1 MEAGNVDTSLPK
13 HLLKENKDM
22 RQKLERDIWPNEVL
36 VVCWSVFKEVGI
48 SQVERRRNDLEEE
61 EQEYLCC
68 L

>member
-22 RQKLERDIWPNEVL
+22 RQKLERDIWPSEVL

-48 SQVERRRNDLEEE
+48 LQAERRRNDLEEE
-61 EQEYLCC
+61 EQEYLPC